1 MRPGDRDDRD
11 PFEDIFS
18 EIERMMNGMMG
29 GDMNVHT
36 DSGVDV
42 TDAHVAVYEDEEDE
56 TVRVVADLP
65 GIEKSAIDLKCD
77 GKYLTLNA
85 VGDRREFT
93 ERVRLPVRVDE
104 RTANAT
110 YNNGILEV
118 VFDRADVSADINL
131 E

>member
-1 MRPGDRDDRD
+1 MRPDDRDDRD

-29 GDMNVHT
+29 GDVDVHT
-36 DSGVDV
+36 GPV
-42 TDAHVAVYEDEEDE
+42 TGSAEAHVDAYEDGDV
-56 TVRVVADLP
+56 VRVVADLP
-65 GIEKSAIDLKCD
+65 GVEKSAIDLKCD
-77 GKYLTLNA
+77 GKYLTIDA

-118 VFDRADVSADINL
+118 VFERSDASADIDL
-131 E
+131 